1 MATGK
6 ASRKVIAGMAFAAAC
21 ALFAD
26 PVKTYSH
33 PMDPRLHPDDARRL
47 VKPPDAKTFN
57 NRLQFMA
64 LRSMSASG
72 YKDALDRYVVRDR
85 LGDIIWAHSGMIF
98 NKNVREQAEELKRR
112 GRHIADIVEYL
123 APNDLLVV
131 NDTKVFPAR
140 LIGTWA
146 DTPARWSRTART
158 ASSST

>member
-1 MATGK
+1 MAL
-6 ASRKVIAGMAFAAAC
+6 AAAC

-112 GRHIADIVEYL
+112 GLYL
-123 APNDLLVV
+123 FDLWGFV
-131 NDTKVFPAR
+131 PGSGP
-140 LIGTWA
+140 GTPKYSSDSPKSESHLKRIPYSFAW
-146 DTPARWSRTART
+146 RTNFLYHN
-158 ASSST
+158 